1 MRESMDG
8 ELLNQAGTL
17 TFGEEFCVRFTLVKD
32 ATSIFTLHLKNR
44 KLIQS
49 GFVRQLTTVNTV
61 ESR

>member
-1 MRESMDG
+1 MRESRDG

-17 TFGEEFCVRFTLVKD
+17 TSGENFCVRLTLVKD
-32 ATSIFTLHLKNR
+32 ATSMFTLHRKNR

-49 GFVRQLTTVNTV
+49 GFVGQLTTVNTV